1 MRGLALDGLRDDA
14 AQQVLE
20 LAAQLEVGVQQERPV
35 EVGGLEMC
43 KSPDLPT
50 DLERWNM
57 GWSEDEQT
65 LYFNYYDSGFW
76 LPWYE
81 ADAVHDDIAFT
92 WAETLGFFVPEDD
105 N

>member
-1 MRGLALDGLRDDA
+1 
-14 AQQVLE
+14 
-20 LAAQLEVGVQQERPV
+20 
-35 EVGGLEMC
+35 
-43 KSPDLPT
+43 
-50 DLERWNM
+50 M